1 MFLLKLVL
9 ALIIIVAALVL
20 VFRFHKQLKG
30 ESASLGLNLGKKKG
44 EDGRSNELEA
54 FIAAYR
60 RDKTVV
66 GNGQAA
72 AADAPGVAMPAPAA
86 QALAV
91 TPPPATPASVT
102 SSALAAATSAANAK
116 ARAAF
121 LTGPN
126 KLAFL
131 VLKAGLPDHHVFA
144 HTRLSDLIDAL
155 TVPALANLRV
165 DLVVCTKELTIV
177 AAVDLPNGAPTDTLI
192 ESEKAQRL
200 STAGIRYVR
209 LEPGKFPKPAEV
221 RGLIYPT

>member
-9 ALIIIVAALVL
+9 ALVIIVAALVL

-30 ESASLGLNLGKKKG
+30 ESAALGLNLGKKKG
-44 EDGRSNELEA
+44 EDAGSNELEA

-66 GNGQAA
+66 LNGQPAVAA
-72 AADAPGVAMPAPAA
+72 PAAAMPAPAA
-86 QALAV
+86 AALPV
-91 TPPPATPASVT
+91 TPSPATSPAPPPAMSPAG
-102 SSALAAATSAANAK
+102 AK

-121 LTGPN
+121 LAGPT

-144 HTRLSDLIDAL
+144 HTRMADLLDAL

-165 DLVVCTKELTIV
+165 DLVVCTKELAIV
-177 AAVDLPNGAPTDTLI
+177 AAVDLPNGAPTDALV
-192 ESEKAQRL
+192 EGEKAQRL

-221 RGLIYPT
+221 RALIYQS

>member
-44 EDGRSNELEA
+44 EDAGSNDLEA

-72 AADAPGVAMPAPAA
+72 AAAPAA
-86 QALAV
+86 AMPSPSAATIPVTASPATPLA
-91 TPPPATPASVT
+91 PPPAMSPGG
-102 SSALAAATSAANAK
+102 AK

-121 LTGPN
+121 LTGPT

-144 HTRLSDLIDAL
+144 HTRMADLLDAL
-155 TVPALANLRV
+155 TVPALANLRI

-177 AAVDLPNGAPTDTLI
+177 AAVDLPNGAPTDALI

-200 STAGIRYVR
+200 GTAGIRYVR

-221 RGLIYPT
+221 RGLIYPA

>member
-9 ALIIIVAALVL
+9 ALAIIVAALVL
-20 VFRFHKQLKG
+20 VFRFHRQLKG
-30 ESASLGLNLGKKKG
+30 ESAGLGLNLGKKKG
-44 EDGRSNELEA
+44 EETGSNDLEA

-72 AADAPGVAMPAPAA
+72 ATAPAA
-86 QALAV
+86 AIPTPAAFPV
-91 TPPPATPASVT
+91 ASSPATSPAPPPAMSPAG
-102 SSALAAATSAANAK
+102 AK

-121 LTGPN
+121 LAGPT

-144 HTRLSDLIDAL
+144 HTRMADLLDAL

-165 DLVVCTKELTIV
+165 DLVVCTKELAIV
-177 AAVDLPNGAPTDTLI
+177 AAVDLPNGAPTDALV

-221 RGLIYPT
+221 RTLIYPA

>member
-1 MFLLKLVL
+1 MFLLKLAL
-9 ALIIIVAALVL
+9 ALVIIVAALVL

-30 ESASLGLNLGKKKG
+30 ESGGLGVSPGKKKG
-44 EDGRSNELEA
+44 EDGGTNEIEA

-66 GNGQAA
+66 LNAQPAA
-72 AADAPGVAMPAPAA
+72 AAPAAAVPAAPALPVTPSPAAAPVPAPA
-86 QALAV
+86 L
-91 TPPPATPASVT
+91 PPAG
-102 SSALAAATSAANAK
+102 AK
-116 ARAAF
+116 ARGAF
-121 LTGPN
+121 LAGPT

-144 HTRLSDLIDAL
+144 HTRMADLVDAL
-155 TVPALANLRV
+155 TVPALANLRI
-165 DLVVCTKELTIV
+165 DLVVCTKELTVV
-177 AAVDLPNGAPTDTLI
+177 AAVDLLNGAPTDALI

-221 RGLIYPT
+221 RALIYPA

>member
-44 EDGRSNELEA
+44 EDAGANDLEA

-72 AADAPGVAMPAPAA
+72 AAAAPGIAVPAPAPAA
-86 QALAV
+86 LSA
-91 TPPPATPASVT
+91 TPSPATPPVAAP
-102 SSALAAATSAANAK
+102 ALSPSGLK

-121 LTGPN
+121 LAGPA

-144 HTRLSDLIDAL
+144 HTRMVDLLDAV
-155 TVPALANLRV
+155 TVPALANLRI

-177 AAVDLPNGAPTDTLI
+177 AAVDLPNGAPTDALI

-221 RGLIYPT
+221 RGLIYPA

>member
-44 EDGRSNELEA
+44 EDGGSNDLEA

-66 GNGQAA
+66 GNGQPAA
-72 AADAPGVAMPAPAA
+72 ATPATVTPPAAATASTVRPPPVAPAPITPSAPAPA
-86 QALAV
+86 
-91 TPPPATPASVT
+91 T
-102 SSALAAATSAANAK
+102 SFAGAK

-121 LTGPN
+121 LAGPT

-144 HTRLSDLIDAL
+144 HTRMTDLIDAL
-155 TVPALANLRV
+155 TVPALANLRI

-221 RGLIYPT
+221 RGLIYPA